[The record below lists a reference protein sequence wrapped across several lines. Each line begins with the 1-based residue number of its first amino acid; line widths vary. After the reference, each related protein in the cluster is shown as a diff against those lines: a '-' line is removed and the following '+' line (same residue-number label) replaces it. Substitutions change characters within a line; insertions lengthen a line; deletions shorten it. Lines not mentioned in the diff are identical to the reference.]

1 MSSGGP
7 KLKSSHPCRNSAVDG
22 LPSTTRAA
30 AQTWSTTRETRIGDT
45 RDRFEAL
52 SDTPRV
58 PQPRRSSSGPG
69 ADRHDHSERSTRTA
83 GAATRARVMMD
94 MINQRHAGNPVVT
107 PHHSFAIPRAPL
119 IHRCPRTDISPL
131 DASKWPGSR
140 GPVRPEIVL
149 VSRDRE
155 RRVEDRPPARRG
167 LEGRRGARRT
177 EPPNA
182 AVKVGRCPSDR
193 LPSALEP
200 LENFRPV
207 PSRPP
212 GVGSFVKSRAATGL
226 VLAATSS
233 PRQLRL

>member
-58 PQPRRSSSGPG
+58 PQLRRSSSGPG

-94 MINQRHAGNPVVT
+94 IKRERRAGNPIAT
-107 PHHSFAIPRAPL
+107 RSLCDRPSAAPFL
-119 IHRCPRTDISPL
+119 LHQ
-131 DASKWPGSR
+131 
-140 GPVRPEIVL
+140 
-149 VSRDRE
+149 DRHIAP
-155 RRVEDRPPARRG
+155 RRVEMARIQRPRSPRNRARLSRSRAARR
-167 LEGRRGARRT
+167 RSPAGAARAR
-177 EPPNA
+177 
-182 AVKVGRCPSDR
+182 
-193 LPSALEP
+193 
-200 LENFRPV
+200 
-207 PSRPP
+207 RPP
-212 GVGSFVKSRAATGL
+212 GRPADRAAERGRQSRALPIGSASQCAGAARDLYASVNLHRTGPMSTR
-226 VLAATSS
+226 VRRVGRPPGIHQ
-233 PRQLRL
+233 PRHTPA

>member
-1 MSSGGP
+1 MVGAKTPPGDPPAGPQRIRGPSNMSSGGP

-45 RDRFEAL
+45 RDRFETL

-83 GAATRARVMMD
+83 GAATRARVISD
-94 MINQRHAGNPVVT
+94 MSNPRHAGNLIAT
-107 PHHSFAIPRAPL
+107 LSLRDSLRA
-119 IHRCPRTDISPL
+119 
-131 DASKWPGSR
+131 A
-140 GPVRPEIVL
+140 
-149 VSRDRE
+149 DRSMPQDRHIAP
-155 RRVEDRPPARRG
+155 RRVEMARIQRPRSPRNRARLWRSRAARRRSPAGAARARRPP
-167 LEGRRGARRT
+167 GRPADR
-177 EPPNA
+177 A
-182 AVKVGRCPSDR
+182 AERNRQSRALPSDR

-207 PSRPP
+207 RYKYPIS
-212 GVGSFVKSRAATGL
+212 L
-226 VLAATSS
+226 
-233 PRQLRL
+233 

>member
-1 MSSGGP
+1 MVGAKTPPGDPPAGPQRIRGPSNMSSGGP

-69 ADRHDHSERSTRTA
+69 ADRHDHSERSMRTA

-107 PHHSFAIPRAPL
+107 PFLRDSPRAA
-119 IHRCPRTDISPL
+119 D
-131 DASKWPGSR
+131 
-140 GPVRPEIVL
+140 
-149 VSRDRE
+149 
-155 RRVEDRPPARRG
+155 
-167 LEGRRGARRT
+167 
-177 EPPNA
+177 
-182 AVKVGRCPSDR
+182 
-193 LPSALEP
+193 
-200 LENFRPV
+200 
-207 PSRPP
+207 
-212 GVGSFVKSRAATGL
+212 
-226 VLAATSS
+226 
-233 PRQLRL
+233 

>member
-1 MSSGGP
+1 M
-7 KLKSSHPCRNSAVDG
+7 DG

-45 RDRFEAL
+45 RDRFETL

-58 PQPRRSSSGPG
+58 PQPRRSSDGPG
-69 ADRHDHSERSTRTA
+69 ADRHDHSQRSTRTA
-83 GAATRARVMMD
+83 GAATRARAMMD
-94 MINQRHAGNPVVT
+94 IKRERRAGNPIVT
-107 PHHSFAIPRAPL
+107 RSLCDRPSAAPFLLHQDRHIAPRRVEMAR
-119 IHRCPRTDISPL
+119 IHPI
-131 DASKWPGSR
+131 
-140 GPVRPEIVL
+140 RPEIVL

-193 LPSALEP
+193 LPSALEQ
-200 LENFRPV
+200 LEL
-207 PSRPP
+207 SRELYASEVD
-212 GVGSFVKSRAATGL
+212 GNSLSL
-226 VLAATSS
+226 
-233 PRQLRL
+233 